1 MNKGIISRLIINE
14 ILISLKREFTTFD
27 YIFEK
32 IIKKQNLSSSDK
44 KLIQNVVFCCMRNF
58 LSINKIIK
66 LYVKKINYNSN
77 DYFLILSSIA
87 QIIFLN
93 FKDYAVVYSTVE
105 IAKKK
110 AGTNPKFIN
119 GLLRNII
126 RNKNN
131 IKIQSSFDD
140 FPSWFVQ
147 RNKNWNKIQK
157 DNFVKTIRDK
167 PTLHIVFK
175 VSCDINKLKLNG
187 KKTSENSMAINYS
200 GKIENIPGYDNGLWW
215 VQDFSVMLPIYL
227 LENFKNKLVIDMC
240 AAPGGKTFQALDYGA
255 KLQSFEKNINKVN
268 LMKKNLQ
275 RLNFNHNIYIQDIL
289 KTNIEKKYDVVLL
302 DAPCTAVGTI
312 RRNPEIF
319 YRRQNPDINKII
331 SLQYKLL
338 EKAKAIVKRN
348 GVIVYMVCSFLKEEG
363 EDQIKLFLKKNK
375 NFKLNQFNE
384 KNNFYKR
391 FINKNGL
398 ISILPQKVNN
408 YFFIDGFFAAKLT
421 KYD

>member
-1 MNKGIISRLIINE
+1 MKKGILSRLIINE
-14 ILISLKREFTTFD
+14 ILISLKRELTTFD

-32 IIKKQNLSSSDK
+32 IIKKQNLSFSDK

-87 QIIFLN
+87 QIVYLN
-93 FKDYAVVYSTVE
+93 FKDYAVVNSTVE
-105 IAKKK
+105 IAKMK
-110 AGTNPKFIN
+110 AGANPKFIN

-131 IKIQSSFDD
+131 IKIQVSFDD
-140 FPSWFVQ
+140 FPRWFVKK
-147 RNKNWNKIQK
+147 NKNWNKKQK
-157 DNFVKTIRDK
+157 NNFVKTIRDK
-167 PTLHIVFK
+167 PSLHIVFK
-175 VSCDINKLKLNG
+175 LSCDINKLELNG

-200 GKIENIPGYDNGLWW
+200 GKIENIPGYKNGLWW

-227 LENFKNKLVIDMC
+227 LENLKNKFVIDMC
-240 AAPGGKTFQALDYGA
+240 AAPGGKTFQALNYGA
-255 KLQSFEKNINKVN
+255 TLRSFEKNIDKVN

-275 RLNFNHNIYIQDIL
+275 RLNFKNNIYSKDIL
-289 KTNIEKKYDVVLL
+289 KINIEKKYDVVLL
-302 DAPCTAVGTI
+302 DAPCTSVGTI
-312 RRNPEIF
+312 RRNPEIL
-319 YRRQNPDINKII
+319 YRKKIPDIKKIVSI
-331 SLQYKLL
+331 QYKLL
-338 EKAKAIVKRN
+338 EKAKSIVKRK
-348 GVIVYMVCSFLKEEG
+348 GIIVYMVCSFLKEEG
-363 EDQIKLFLKKNK
+363 EDQIKHFLKKNK
-375 NFKLNQFNE
+375 NFKLNHFNT

-398 ISILPQKVNN
+398 ISILPQKVDN
-408 YFFIDGFFAAKLT
+408 YFFIDGFFAAKLI